1 MEVKET
7 MLFGNRNPYLTAF
20 RYLELMLRE
29 YKIPVQRI
37 LAVRRT
43 YKTTGWEYNETLALI
58 KYTEGSEQRI
68 RITGN
73 EPLLVA
79 EKVLHVIIET
89 RWNTELHI

>member
-7 MLFGNRNPYLTAF
+7 MLFGNRNPYRAAF

-43 YKTTGWEYNETLALI
+43 YKPSEREYNETLALI
-58 KYTEGSEQRI
+58 RYDDGAEQRI
-68 RITGN
+68 RITGSD
-73 EPLLVA
+73 PLLVA
-79 EKVLHVIIET
+79 EKVLRLINGT
-89 RWNTELHI
+89 RDQTELHI